1 MTGERSD
8 TVTRTLEELQTSF
21 KEHAPSILTDEIG
34 KWHADDVEVFGCERM
49 TNVLEEYIADLH
61 KSFGEG
67 RRTNTGLKKM
77 LYRKSDGQIL
87 SVLTESR
94 EEGNDQ
100 SFTARAG
107 GITAVTIYQ
116 SRRRTR

>member
-1 MTGERSD
+1 
-8 TVTRTLEELQTSF
+8 
-21 KEHAPSILTDEIG
+21 
-34 KWHADDVEVFGCERM
+34 M
-49 TNVLEEYIADLH
+49 TNVLEESIADLH

-67 RRTNTGLKKM
+67 RRTHTGFKICCAEKT
-77 LYRKSDGQIL
+77 DGKIL

-116 SRRRTR
+116 SRRGTR